1 MGQIGVYMC
10 TIECWWCGSKRVM
23 QRLNEY
29 AGWNNQ
35 HTNVSHFKKQMMTI
49 ISFSGSDFNDIIILL
64 ECTCSNDH
72 KNKNP
77 AQRNEEVADRGDRH
91 IHGKEL
97 KCFNYDESNY
107 PEGRRLWHHDKRSGL
122 CIAAAKSDSGL
133 QCNEESADRDDQHI
147 HGQALQRLPFSW
159 ALRRSKTKNA
169 VMSRMYSRIRPLFPN
184 QTFQISDV
192 PYHTRW
198 SRFGPGLDI
207 AWAMVANILLVWHH
221 SSAGWCSQLCQR
233 WSYTKKMRKPVRS
246 QKDYKSYTKFRTGEG
261 MMMAQTVAELGARF
275 KAWRG
280 PWTTVCDRPQS
291 R

>member
-49 ISFSGSDFNDIIILL
+49 ISFSGSDFNDIRILL

-97 KCFNYDESNY
+97 KCFNYDESNH
-107 PEGRRLWHHDKRSGL
+107 PEGRRLWHHDKRFRALHRGCEIGFWTAVQRRKRRSRRPAYPWTGTSATSIFL
-122 CIAAAKSDSGL
+122 GSPSIKDKKRSDVAHVFANPTPLSKSDLSNFRRALSYAMKSLWTRPGHSL
-133 QCNEESADRDDQHI
+133 S
-147 HGQALQRLPFSW
+147 HGSHYFACLASF
-159 ALRRSKTKNA
+159 
-169 VMSRMYSRIRPLFPN
+169 
-184 QTFQISDV
+184 
-192 PYHTRW
+192 
-198 SRFGPGLDI
+198 
-207 AWAMVANILLVWHH
+207 
-221 SSAGWCSQLCQR
+221 QR
-233 WSYTKKMRKPVRS
+233 WMVLSTLSTMILHKKMRKPVRS

-275 KAWRG
+275 TA
-280 PWTTVCDRPQS
+280 
-291 R
+291 